1 MTNQE
6 KKQCKFV
13 IGIDFGH
20 GETSAAICPLQ
31 WDALPSQLDPAKDLE
46 MGGNIKVIPS
56 AITIL
61 DNGTT
66 YIGDAAF
73 NPEILRQADVH
84 VCFKKAPQDIHGE
97 KEQLMIAFMRE
108 VYKRIRENNS
118 GILADN
124 NHQVF
129 IATPS
134 GWDKPTQDL
143 YMQMAKEAGLPVAG
157 LTKESRAA
165 FVRAQSDAAF
175 GIGRN
180 IENGTIVF
188 DMGSLTLDFTY
199 MNKNLPELIDFGYN
213 CGASAVEKV
222 IYQHEYD
229 EEESVKVFE
238 KKYPRLIDYLVFESR
253 LVKEKIYTDPTLK
266 VKKTVNFE
274 DIVDDEELEGEG
286 FRLVYQ
292 PGDLNKLLEE
302 NGYMKQIADA
312 MNDFRMNHI
321 PGLDI
326 YCVFMT
332 GGASRMDFLKPMI
345 CHFWGVDEDHV
356 YRDQDPSLTISQG
369 VAMVARM
376 DLRTEGMEKEIYAQ
390 IDELEKSDLIF
401 DAFIDS
407 FCKNAIET
415 TIEVINS
422 CVSDFKNGTMIL
434 PINPTVLG
442 NPIFPSVFSNSF
454 SLNDL
459 NSVLEMNLKKHFAR
473 LTSDVTSLGMETE
486 VSPMQTAF
494 LPMNVILLAM
504 MKESSH
510 LQPEKAYSPMDVSE
524 ILKSAILDN
533 TSDLRKKID
542 DIVLLYTTQ
551 ENNIQ
556 LPTLSVPNITIGDIK
571 IKRILDD
578 IAADL
583 AKGSL
588 GNLKRGSIS
597 DTILKFRSEGLLM
610 GVLDLLDF
618 TKPTIEHE
626 MEKKRYSTEREIIAD
641 MITSKSDIIHEIVSS
656 TISQSVKMNDNLKAI
671 VRKATSDY
679 LDTYKDSLKS
689 ARKLLD

>member
-13 IGIDFGH
+13 IGIDLGH

-108 VYKRIRENNS
+108 VYKRIRENNY
-118 GILADN
+118 GILTDN

-165 FVRAQSDAAF
+165 FVRAQSDTTS

-180 IENGTIVF
+180 IEKGAIVF
-188 DMGSLTLDFTY
+188 DMGSSTLDFTY

-253 LVKEKIYTDPTLK
+253 QVKEKIYTDPTLK

-274 DIVDDEELEGEG
+274 DIVDDEELEDER

-312 MNDFRMNHI
+312 MKDFRMNHI
-321 PGLDI
+321 PGQDI
-326 YCVFMT
+326 YGVFMT
-332 GGASRMDFLKPMI
+332 GGASRMDFLKPLI
-345 CHFWGVDEDHV
+345 YHYFGVDEDHV

-376 DLRTEGMEKEIYAQ
+376 DMRTEGMDEGLGTQ
-390 IDELEKSDLIF
+390 IEELTNSSKIF
-401 DAFIDS
+401 STFAINFTTVALQTIIDS
-407 FCKNAIET
+407 LNSSILVFENSKEDMSMDDFNALIEVKLKNTMSRLTGNVSDHIRNAI
-415 TIEVINS
+415 
-422 CVSDFKNGTMIL
+422 
-434 PINPTVLG
+434 
-442 NPIFPSVFSNSF
+442 
-454 SLNDL
+454 
-459 NSVLEMNLKKHFAR
+459 LE
-473 LTSDVTSLGMETE
+473 
-486 VSPMQTAF
+486 
-494 LPMNVILLAM
+494 
-504 MKESSH
+504 
-510 LQPEKAYSPMDVSE
+510 
-524 ILKSAILDN
+524 N
-533 TSDLRKKID
+533 TSDFRKRVD
-542 DIVLLYTTQ
+542 DIVLVYTSQ
-551 ENNIQ
+551 GN
-556 LPTLSVPNITIGDIK
+556 DIK
-571 IKRILDD
+571 LPKLNVPAISMGKIEIQTILDD
-578 IAADL
+578 IAKGLADEALQNNQTGSAIGGAAAGLAVGAAFGLVGAIPGALIGGFLGLIGSGDKPTVEQEKAKKRNSFERKKIADL
-583 AKGSL
+583 IRSK
-588 GNLKRGSIS
+588 NDHINQN
-597 DTILKFRSEGLLM
+597 ILN
-610 GVLDLLDF
+610 
-618 TKPTIEHE
+618 T
-626 MEKKRYSTEREIIAD
+626 IAD
-641 MITSKSDIIHEIVSS
+641 SVKSDNKVRE
-656 TISQSVKMNDNLKAI
+656 A
-671 VRKATSDY
+671 VRKATSNY
-679 LDTYKDSLKS
+679 LKEYKESLRN
-689 ARKLLD
+689 ARVLID

>member
-13 IGIDFGH
+13 IGIDLGH

-46 MGGNIKVIPS
+46 MGGNKKVIPS

-118 GILADN
+118 GILTDN

-165 FVRAQSDAAF
+165 FVRAQSDTTS

-180 IENGTIVF
+180 IEKGAIVF
-188 DMGSLTLDFTY
+188 DMGSSTLDFTY

-213 CGASAVEKV
+213 CGASAVEKA
-222 IYQHEYD
+222 IYRHEYD
-229 EEESVKVFE
+229 EEESIKVFE

-312 MNDFRMNHI
+312 MKDFRMNHI
-321 PGLDI
+321 PGQDI
-326 YCVFMT
+326 YGVFMT
-332 GGASRMDFLKPMI
+332 GGASRMDFLKPLI
-345 CHFWGVDEDHV
+345 YHYFGVDEDHV

-376 DLRTEGMEKEIYAQ
+376 DLRTEGMDEGLGTQ
-390 IDELEKSDLIF
+390 IEELTNSSKIF
-401 DAFIDS
+401 STFAINFTTVALQTIIDS
-407 FCKNAIET
+407 LNSSILVFENSKEDMSMDDFNALIEVKLKNTMSRLTGNVSDHIRNAI
-415 TIEVINS
+415 
-422 CVSDFKNGTMIL
+422 
-434 PINPTVLG
+434 
-442 NPIFPSVFSNSF
+442 
-454 SLNDL
+454 
-459 NSVLEMNLKKHFAR
+459 LE
-473 LTSDVTSLGMETE
+473 
-486 VSPMQTAF
+486 
-494 LPMNVILLAM
+494 
-504 MKESSH
+504 
-510 LQPEKAYSPMDVSE
+510 
-524 ILKSAILDN
+524 N
-533 TSDLRKKID
+533 TSDFRKRVD
-542 DIVLLYTTQ
+542 DIVLVYTSQ
-551 ENNIQ
+551 GN
-556 LPTLSVPNITIGDIK
+556 DIK
-571 IKRILDD
+571 LPKLNVPAISMGKIEIQTILDD
-578 IAADL
+578 IAKGLADEALQNNQTGSAIGGAAAGLAVGAAFGLVGAIPGALIGGFLGLIGSGDKPTVEQEKAKKRNSFERKKIADL
-583 AKGSL
+583 IRSK
-588 GNLKRGSIS
+588 NDHINQN
-597 DTILKFRSEGLLM
+597 ILN
-610 GVLDLLDF
+610 
-618 TKPTIEHE
+618 T
-626 MEKKRYSTEREIIAD
+626 IAD
-641 MITSKSDIIHEIVSS
+641 SVKSDNKVRE
-656 TISQSVKMNDNLKAI
+656 A
-671 VRKATSDY
+671 VRKATSNY
-679 LDTYKDSLKS
+679 LKEYKESLRN
-689 ARKLLD
+689 ARVLID

>member
-13 IGIDFGH
+13 IGIDLGH
-20 GETSAAICPLQ
+20 GETSAALCPLQ

-46 MGGNIKVIPS
+46 MGGNKKVIPS

-118 GILADN
+118 GILTDN

-165 FVRAQSDAAF
+165 FVRAQSDTTS

-180 IENGTIVF
+180 IEKGAIVF
-188 DMGSLTLDFTY
+188 DMGSSTLDFTY

-213 CGASAVEKV
+213 CGASAVEKA
-222 IYQHEYD
+222 IYRHEYD
-229 EEESVKVFE
+229 EEESIKVFE

-253 LVKEKIYTDPTLK
+253 QVKEKIYTDPTLK

-274 DIVDDEELEGEG
+274 DIVDDEELEDER

-312 MNDFRMNHI
+312 MKDFRMNHI
-321 PGLDI
+321 PGQDI
-326 YCVFMT
+326 YGVFMT
-332 GGASRMDFLKPMI
+332 GGASRMDFLKPLI
-345 CHFWGVDEDHV
+345 YHYFGVDEDHV

-376 DLRTEGMEKEIYAQ
+376 DMRTEGMDEGLGTQ
-390 IDELEKSDLIF
+390 IEELTNSSKIF
-401 DAFIDS
+401 STFAINFTTVALQTIIDS
-407 FCKNAIET
+407 LNSSILVFENSKEDMSMDDFNALIEVKLKNTMSRLTGNVSDHIRNAI
-415 TIEVINS
+415 
-422 CVSDFKNGTMIL
+422 
-434 PINPTVLG
+434 
-442 NPIFPSVFSNSF
+442 
-454 SLNDL
+454 
-459 NSVLEMNLKKHFAR
+459 LE
-473 LTSDVTSLGMETE
+473 
-486 VSPMQTAF
+486 
-494 LPMNVILLAM
+494 
-504 MKESSH
+504 
-510 LQPEKAYSPMDVSE
+510 
-524 ILKSAILDN
+524 N
-533 TSDLRKKID
+533 TSDFRKRVD
-542 DIVLLYTTQ
+542 DIVLVYTSQ
-551 ENNIQ
+551 GN
-556 LPTLSVPNITIGDIK
+556 DIK
-571 IKRILDD
+571 LPKLNVPAISMGKIEIQTILDD
-578 IAADL
+578 IAKGLADEALQNNQTGSAIGGAAAGLAVGAAFGLVGAIPGALIGGFLGLIGSGDKPTVEQEKAKKRNSFERKKIADL
-583 AKGSL
+583 IRSK
-588 GNLKRGSIS
+588 NDHINQN
-597 DTILKFRSEGLLM
+597 ILN
-610 GVLDLLDF
+610 
-618 TKPTIEHE
+618 T
-626 MEKKRYSTEREIIAD
+626 IAD
-641 MITSKSDIIHEIVSS
+641 SVKSDNKVRE
-656 TISQSVKMNDNLKAI
+656 A
-671 VRKATSDY
+671 VRKATSNY
-679 LDTYKDSLKS
+679 LKEYKESLRN
-689 ARKLLD
+689 ARVLID

>member
-13 IGIDFGH
+13 IGIDLGH

-46 MGGNIKVIPS
+46 MGGNKKVIPS

-118 GILADN
+118 GILTDN

-165 FVRAQSDAAF
+165 FVRAQSDTTS

-180 IENGTIVF
+180 IEKGAIVF
-188 DMGSLTLDFTY
+188 DMGSSTLDFTY

-213 CGASAVEKV
+213 CGASAVEKA
-222 IYQHEYD
+222 IYRHEYD
-229 EEESVKVFE
+229 EEESIKVFE

-253 LVKEKIYTDPTLK
+253 QVKEKIYTDPTLK

-274 DIVDDEELEGEG
+274 DIVDDEELEDER

-312 MNDFRMNHI
+312 MKDFRMNHI
-321 PGLDI
+321 PGQDI
-326 YCVFMT
+326 YGVSMT
-332 GGASRMDFLKPMI
+332 GGASRMDFLKPLI
-345 CHFWGVDEDHV
+345 YHYFGVDEDHV

-376 DLRTEGMEKEIYAQ
+376 DMRTEGMDEGLGTQ
-390 IDELEKSDLIF
+390 IEELTNSSKIF
-401 DAFIDS
+401 STFAINFTTVALQTIIDS
-407 FCKNAIET
+407 LNSSILVFENSKEDMSMDDFNALIEVKLKNTMSRLTGNVSDHIRNAI
-415 TIEVINS
+415 
-422 CVSDFKNGTMIL
+422 
-434 PINPTVLG
+434 
-442 NPIFPSVFSNSF
+442 
-454 SLNDL
+454 
-459 NSVLEMNLKKHFAR
+459 LE
-473 LTSDVTSLGMETE
+473 
-486 VSPMQTAF
+486 
-494 LPMNVILLAM
+494 
-504 MKESSH
+504 
-510 LQPEKAYSPMDVSE
+510 
-524 ILKSAILDN
+524 N
-533 TSDLRKKID
+533 TSDFRKRVD
-542 DIVLLYTTQ
+542 DIVLVYTSQ
-551 ENNIQ
+551 GN
-556 LPTLSVPNITIGDIK
+556 DIK
-571 IKRILDD
+571 LPKLNVPAISMGKIEIQTILDD
-578 IAADL
+578 IAKGLADEALQNNQTGSAIGGAAAGLAVGAAFGLVGAIPGALIGGFLGLIGSGDKPTVEQEKAKKRNSFERKKIADL
-583 AKGSL
+583 IRSK
-588 GNLKRGSIS
+588 NDHINQN
-597 DTILKFRSEGLLM
+597 ILN
-610 GVLDLLDF
+610 
-618 TKPTIEHE
+618 T
-626 MEKKRYSTEREIIAD
+626 IAD
-641 MITSKSDIIHEIVSS
+641 SVKSDNKVRE
-656 TISQSVKMNDNLKAI
+656 A
-671 VRKATSDY
+671 VRKATSNY
-679 LDTYKDSLKS
+679 LKEYKESLRN
-689 ARKLLD
+689 ARVLID

>member
-13 IGIDFGH
+13 IGIDLGH

-46 MGGNIKVIPS
+46 MGGNKKVIPS

-118 GILADN
+118 GILTDN

-143 YMQMAKEAGLPVAG
+143 YMQMAKEAGMPVAG

-165 FVRAQSDAAF
+165 FVRAQSDTTS

-180 IENGTIVF
+180 IEKGAIVF
-188 DMGSLTLDFTY
+188 DMGSSTLDFTY

-213 CGASAVEKV
+213 CGASAVERA
-222 IYQHEYD
+222 IYKHEYD
-229 EEESVKVFE
+229 EEESIKVFE

-253 LVKEKIYTDPTLK
+253 QVKEKIYTDPTLK

-274 DIVDDEELEGEG
+274 DIVDDEELEDER

-312 MNDFRMNHI
+312 MIDFRMNHI
-321 PGLDI
+321 PGQDI
-326 YCVFMT
+326 YGVFMT
-332 GGASRMDFLKPMI
+332 GGASRMDFLKPLI
-345 CHFWGVDEDHV
+345 YHYFGVDEDHV

-376 DLRTEGMEKEIYAQ
+376 DMRTEGMDEGLGTQ
-390 IDELEKSDLIF
+390 IEELTNSSKIF
-401 DAFIDS
+401 STFAINFTTVALQTIIDS
-407 FCKNAIET
+407 LNSSILVFENSKEDMSMDDFNALIEVKLKNTMSRLTGNVSDHIRNAI
-415 TIEVINS
+415 
-422 CVSDFKNGTMIL
+422 
-434 PINPTVLG
+434 
-442 NPIFPSVFSNSF
+442 
-454 SLNDL
+454 
-459 NSVLEMNLKKHFAR
+459 LE
-473 LTSDVTSLGMETE
+473 
-486 VSPMQTAF
+486 
-494 LPMNVILLAM
+494 
-504 MKESSH
+504 
-510 LQPEKAYSPMDVSE
+510 
-524 ILKSAILDN
+524 N
-533 TSDLRKKID
+533 TSDFRKRVD
-542 DIVLLYTTQ
+542 DIVLVYTSQ
-551 ENNIQ
+551 GN
-556 LPTLSVPNITIGDIK
+556 DIK
-571 IKRILDD
+571 LPKLNVPAISMGKIEIQTILDD
-578 IAADL
+578 IAKGLADEALQNNQTGSAIGGAAAGLAVGAAFGLVGAIPGALIGGFLGLIGSGDKPTVEQEKAKKRNSIERKKIADL
-583 AKGSL
+583 IRSK
-588 GNLKRGSIS
+588 NDHINQN
-597 DTILKFRSEGLLM
+597 ILN
-610 GVLDLLDF
+610 
-618 TKPTIEHE
+618 T
-626 MEKKRYSTEREIIAD
+626 IAD
-641 MITSKSDIIHEIVSS
+641 SVKSDNKVRE
-656 TISQSVKMNDNLKAI
+656 A
-671 VRKATSDY
+671 VRKATSNY
-679 LDTYKDSLKS
+679 LKEYKESLRN
-689 ARKLLD
+689 ARVLID

>member
-6 KKQCKFV
+6 KRQCKFV
-13 IGIDFGH
+13 IGIDLGH

-46 MGGNIKVIPS
+46 MGGNKKVIPS

-118 GILADN
+118 GILTDN

-143 YMQMAKEAGLPVAG
+143 YMQMAKEAGMPVAG

-165 FVRAQSDAAF
+165 FVRAQSDTTS

-180 IENGTIVF
+180 IEKGAIVF
-188 DMGSLTLDFTY
+188 DMGSSTLDFTY

-213 CGASAVEKV
+213 CGASAVERA
-222 IYQHEYD
+222 IYKHEYD
-229 EEESVKVFE
+229 EEESIKVFE

-253 LVKEKIYTDPTLK
+253 QVKEKIYTDPTLK

-274 DIVDDEELEGEG
+274 DIVDDEELEDER

-312 MNDFRMNHI
+312 MKDFRMNHI
-321 PGLDI
+321 PGQDI
-326 YCVFMT
+326 YGVFMT
-332 GGASRMDFLKPMI
+332 GGASRMDFLKPLI
-345 CHFWGVDEDHV
+345 YHYFGVDEDHV

-376 DLRTEGMEKEIYAQ
+376 DMRTEGMDEGLGTQ
-390 IDELEKSDLIF
+390 IEELTNSSKIF
-401 DAFIDS
+401 STFAINFTTVALQTIIDS
-407 FCKNAIET
+407 LNSSILVFENSKEDMSMDDFNALIEVKLKNTMSRLTGNVSDHIRNAI
-415 TIEVINS
+415 
-422 CVSDFKNGTMIL
+422 
-434 PINPTVLG
+434 
-442 NPIFPSVFSNSF
+442 
-454 SLNDL
+454 
-459 NSVLEMNLKKHFAR
+459 LE
-473 LTSDVTSLGMETE
+473 
-486 VSPMQTAF
+486 
-494 LPMNVILLAM
+494 
-504 MKESSH
+504 
-510 LQPEKAYSPMDVSE
+510 
-524 ILKSAILDN
+524 N
-533 TSDLRKKID
+533 TSDFRKRVD
-542 DIVLLYTTQ
+542 DIVLVYTSQ
-551 ENNIQ
+551 GN
-556 LPTLSVPNITIGDIK
+556 DIK
-571 IKRILDD
+571 LPKLNVPAISMGKIEIQTILDD
-578 IAADL
+578 IAKGLADETL
-583 AKGSL
+583 QGSMAAGSFGGAAAGALIGSVVPGIGTIAGAIIGGAL
-588 GNLKRGSIS
+588 GLFGGGS
-597 DTILKFRSEGLLM
+597 
-610 GVLDLLDF
+610 
-618 TKPTIEHE
+618 
-626 MEKKRYSTEREIIAD
+626 
-641 MITSKSDIIHEIVSS
+641 
-656 TISQSVKMNDNLKAI
+656 
-671 VRKATSDY
+671 
-679 LDTYKDSLKS
+679 
-689 ARKLLD
+689 

>member
-13 IGIDFGH
+13 IGIDLGH

-46 MGGNIKVIPS
+46 MGGNKKVIPS

-165 FVRAQSDAAF
+165 FVRAQSDTTS

-180 IENGTIVF
+180 IEKGAIVF
-188 DMGSLTLDFTY
+188 DMGSSTLDFTY

-213 CGASAVEKV
+213 CGASAVERA
-222 IYQHEYD
+222 IYKHEYD
-229 EEESVKVFE
+229 EEESIKVFE

-253 LVKEKIYTDPTLK
+253 QVKEKIYTDPTLK

-274 DIVDDEELEGEG
+274 DIVDDEELEDER

-312 MNDFRMNHI
+312 MIDFRMNHI
-321 PGLDI
+321 PGQDI
-326 YCVFMT
+326 YGVFMT
-332 GGASRMDFLKPMI
+332 GGASRMDFLKPLI
-345 CHFWGVDEDHV
+345 YHYFGVDEDHV

-376 DLRTEGMEKEIYAQ
+376 DLRTEGMDEGLGTQ
-390 IDELEKSDLIF
+390 IEELTNSSKIF
-401 DAFIDS
+401 STFAINFTTVALQTIIDS
-407 FCKNAIET
+407 LNSSILVFENSKEDMSMDDFNALIEVKLKNTMSRLTGNVSDHIRNAI
-415 TIEVINS
+415 
-422 CVSDFKNGTMIL
+422 
-434 PINPTVLG
+434 
-442 NPIFPSVFSNSF
+442 
-454 SLNDL
+454 
-459 NSVLEMNLKKHFAR
+459 LE
-473 LTSDVTSLGMETE
+473 
-486 VSPMQTAF
+486 
-494 LPMNVILLAM
+494 
-504 MKESSH
+504 
-510 LQPEKAYSPMDVSE
+510 
-524 ILKSAILDN
+524 N
-533 TSDLRKKID
+533 TSDFRKRVD
-542 DIVLLYTTQ
+542 DIVLVYTSQ
-551 ENNIQ
+551 GN
-556 LPTLSVPNITIGDIK
+556 DIK
-571 IKRILDD
+571 LPKLNVPAISMGKIEIQTILDD
-578 IAADL
+578 IAKGLADEALQNNQTGSAIGGAAAGLAVGAAFGLVGAIPGALIGGFLGLIGSGDKPTVEQEKAKKRNSFERKKIADL
-583 AKGSL
+583 IRSK
-588 GNLKRGSIS
+588 NDHINQN
-597 DTILKFRSEGLLM
+597 ILN
-610 GVLDLLDF
+610 
-618 TKPTIEHE
+618 T
-626 MEKKRYSTEREIIAD
+626 IAD
-641 MITSKSDIIHEIVSS
+641 SVKSDNKVRE
-656 TISQSVKMNDNLKAI
+656 A
-671 VRKATSDY
+671 VRKATSNY
-679 LDTYKDSLKS
+679 LKEYKESLRN
-689 ARKLLD
+689 ARVLID

>member
-13 IGIDFGH
+13 IGIDLGH

-46 MGGNIKVIPS
+46 MGGNKKVIPS

-165 FVRAQSDAAF
+165 FVRAQSDTTS

-180 IENGTIVF
+180 IEKGAIVF
-188 DMGSLTLDFTY
+188 DMGSSTLDFTY

-213 CGASAVEKV
+213 CGASAVEKA
-222 IYQHEYD
+222 IYRHEYD
-229 EEESVKVFE
+229 EEESIKVFE

-253 LVKEKIYTDPTLK
+253 QVKEKIYTDPTLK

-274 DIVDDEELEGEG
+274 DIVDDEELEDER

-312 MNDFRMNHI
+312 MKDFRMNHI
-321 PGLDI
+321 PGQDI
-326 YCVFMT
+326 YGVFMT
-332 GGASRMDFLKPMI
+332 GGASRMDFLKPLI
-345 CHFWGVDEDHV
+345 YHYFGVDEDHV

-376 DLRTEGMEKEIYAQ
+376 DMRTEGMDEGLGTQ
-390 IDELEKSDLIF
+390 IEELTNSSKIF
-401 DAFIDS
+401 STFAINFTTVALQTIIDS
-407 FCKNAIET
+407 LNSSILVFENSKEDMSMDDFNALIEVKLKNTMSRLTGNVSDHIRNAI
-415 TIEVINS
+415 
-422 CVSDFKNGTMIL
+422 
-434 PINPTVLG
+434 
-442 NPIFPSVFSNSF
+442 
-454 SLNDL
+454 
-459 NSVLEMNLKKHFAR
+459 LE
-473 LTSDVTSLGMETE
+473 
-486 VSPMQTAF
+486 
-494 LPMNVILLAM
+494 
-504 MKESSH
+504 
-510 LQPEKAYSPMDVSE
+510 
-524 ILKSAILDN
+524 N
-533 TSDLRKKID
+533 TSDFRKRVD
-542 DIVLLYTTQ
+542 DIVLVYTSQ
-551 ENNIQ
+551 GN
-556 LPTLSVPNITIGDIK
+556 DIK
-571 IKRILDD
+571 LPKLNVPAISMGKIEIQTILDD
-578 IAADL
+578 IAKGLADEALQNNQTGSAIGGAAAGLAVGAAFGLVGAIPGALIGGFLGLIGSGDKPTVEQEKAKKRNSIERKKIADL
-583 AKGSL
+583 IRSK
-588 GNLKRGSIS
+588 NDHINQN
-597 DTILKFRSEGLLM
+597 ILN
-610 GVLDLLDF
+610 
-618 TKPTIEHE
+618 T
-626 MEKKRYSTEREIIAD
+626 IAD
-641 MITSKSDIIHEIVSS
+641 SVKSDNKVRE
-656 TISQSVKMNDNLKAI
+656 A
-671 VRKATSDY
+671 VRKATSNY
-679 LDTYKDSLKS
+679 LKEYKESLRN
-689 ARKLLD
+689 ARVLID

>member
-6 KKQCKFV
+6 KKQYKFV
-13 IGIDFGH
+13 IGIDLGH

-46 MGGNIKVIPS
+46 MGGNKKVIPS

-118 GILADN
+118 GILTDN

-165 FVRAQSDAAF
+165 FVRAQSDTTS

-180 IENGTIVF
+180 IEKGAIVF
-188 DMGSLTLDFTY
+188 DMGSSTLDFTY

-213 CGASAVEKV
+213 CGASAVEKA
-222 IYQHEYD
+222 IYRHEYD
-229 EEESVKVFE
+229 EEESIKVFE

-253 LVKEKIYTDPTLK
+253 QVKEKIYTDPTLK

-274 DIVDDEELEGEG
+274 DIVDDEELEDER

-312 MNDFRMNHI
+312 MKDFRMNHI
-321 PGLDI
+321 PGQDI
-326 YCVFMT
+326 YGVFMT
-332 GGASRMDFLKPMI
+332 GGASRMDFLKPLI
-345 CHFWGVDEDHV
+345 YHYFGVDEDHV

-376 DLRTEGMEKEIYAQ
+376 DMRTEGMDEGLGTQ
-390 IDELEKSDLIF
+390 IEELTNSSKIF
-401 DAFIDS
+401 STFAINFTTVALQTIIDS
-407 FCKNAIET
+407 LNSSILVFENSKEDMSMDDFNALIEVKLKNTMSRLTGNVSDHIRNAI
-415 TIEVINS
+415 
-422 CVSDFKNGTMIL
+422 
-434 PINPTVLG
+434 
-442 NPIFPSVFSNSF
+442 
-454 SLNDL
+454 
-459 NSVLEMNLKKHFAR
+459 LE
-473 LTSDVTSLGMETE
+473 
-486 VSPMQTAF
+486 
-494 LPMNVILLAM
+494 
-504 MKESSH
+504 
-510 LQPEKAYSPMDVSE
+510 
-524 ILKSAILDN
+524 N
-533 TSDLRKKID
+533 TSDFRKRVD
-542 DIVLLYTTQ
+542 DIVLVYTSQ
-551 ENNIQ
+551 GN
-556 LPTLSVPNITIGDIK
+556 DIK
-571 IKRILDD
+571 LPKLNVPAISMGKIEIQTILDD
-578 IAADL
+578 IAKGLADEALQNNQTGSAIGGAAAGLAVGAAFGLVGAIPGALIGGFLGLIGSGDKPTVEQEKAKKRNSIERKKIADL
-583 AKGSL
+583 IRSK
-588 GNLKRGSIS
+588 NDHINQN
-597 DTILKFRSEGLLM
+597 ILN
-610 GVLDLLDF
+610 
-618 TKPTIEHE
+618 T
-626 MEKKRYSTEREIIAD
+626 IAD
-641 MITSKSDIIHEIVSS
+641 SVKSDNKVRE
-656 TISQSVKMNDNLKAI
+656 A
-671 VRKATSDY
+671 VRKATSNY
-679 LDTYKDSLKS
+679 LKEYKESLRN
-689 ARKLLD
+689 ARVLID

>member
-13 IGIDFGH
+13 IGIDLGH

-46 MGGNIKVIPS
+46 MGGNKKVIPS

-118 GILADN
+118 GILTDN

-165 FVRAQSDAAF
+165 FVRAQSDTTS

-180 IENGTIVF
+180 IEKGAIVF
-188 DMGSLTLDFTY
+188 DMGSSTLDFTY

-213 CGASAVEKV
+213 CGASAVEKA
-222 IYQHEYD
+222 IYRHEYD
-229 EEESVKVFE
+229 EEESIKVFE

-253 LVKEKIYTDPTLK
+253 QVKEKIYTDPTLK

-274 DIVDDEELEGEG
+274 DIVDDEELEDER

-312 MNDFRMNHI
+312 MKDFRMNHI
-321 PGLDI
+321 PGQDI
-326 YCVFMT
+326 YGVFMT
-332 GGASRMDFLKPMI
+332 GGASRMDFLKPLI
-345 CHFWGVDEDHV
+345 YHYFGVDEDHV

-376 DLRTEGMEKEIYAQ
+376 DMRTEGMDEGLGTQ
-390 IDELEKSDLIF
+390 IEELTNSSKIF
-401 DAFIDS
+401 STFAINFTTVALQTIIDS
-407 FCKNAIET
+407 LNSSILVFENSKEDMSMDDFNALIEVKLKNTMSRLTGNVSDHIRNAI
-415 TIEVINS
+415 
-422 CVSDFKNGTMIL
+422 
-434 PINPTVLG
+434 
-442 NPIFPSVFSNSF
+442 
-454 SLNDL
+454 
-459 NSVLEMNLKKHFAR
+459 LE
-473 LTSDVTSLGMETE
+473 
-486 VSPMQTAF
+486 
-494 LPMNVILLAM
+494 
-504 MKESSH
+504 
-510 LQPEKAYSPMDVSE
+510 
-524 ILKSAILDN
+524 N
-533 TSDLRKKID
+533 TSDFRKRVD
-542 DIVLLYTTQ
+542 DIVLVYTSQ
-551 ENNIQ
+551 GN
-556 LPTLSVPNITIGDIK
+556 DIK
-571 IKRILDD
+571 LPKLNVPAISMGKIEIQTILDD
-578 IAADL
+578 IAKGLADEALQNNQTGSAIGGAAAGLAVGAAFGLVGAIPGALIGGFLGLIGSGDKPTVEQEKAKKRNSFERKKIADL
-583 AKGSL
+583 IRSK
-588 GNLKRGSIS
+588 NDHINQN
-597 DTILKFRSEGLLM
+597 ILN
-610 GVLDLLDF
+610 
-618 TKPTIEHE
+618 T
-626 MEKKRYSTEREIIAD
+626 IAD
-641 MITSKSDIIHEIVSS
+641 SVKSDNKVRE
-656 TISQSVKMNDNLKAI
+656 A
-671 VRKATSDY
+671 VRKATSNY
-679 LDTYKDSLKS
+679 LKEYKESLRN
-689 ARKLLD
+689 ARVLID

>member
-13 IGIDFGH
+13 IGIDLGH

-46 MGGNIKVIPS
+46 MGGNKKVIPS

-165 FVRAQSDAAF
+165 FVRAQSDTTS

-180 IENGTIVF
+180 IEKGAIVF
-188 DMGSLTLDFTY
+188 DMGSSTLDFTY

-253 LVKEKIYTDPTLK
+253 QVKEKIYTDPTLK

-274 DIVDDEELEGEG
+274 DIVDDEELEDER

-312 MNDFRMNHI
+312 MIDFRMNHI
-321 PGLDI
+321 PGQDI
-326 YCVFMT
+326 YGVFMT
-332 GGASRMDFLKPMI
+332 GGASRMDFLKPLI
-345 CHFWGVDEDHV
+345 YHYFGVDEDHV

-376 DLRTEGMEKEIYAQ
+376 DLRTEGMDEGLGTQ
-390 IDELEKSDLIF
+390 IEELTNSSKIF
-401 DAFIDS
+401 STFAINFTTVALQTIIDS
-407 FCKNAIET
+407 LNSSILVFENSKEDMSMDDFNALIEVKLKNTMSRLTGNVSDHIRNAI
-415 TIEVINS
+415 
-422 CVSDFKNGTMIL
+422 
-434 PINPTVLG
+434 
-442 NPIFPSVFSNSF
+442 
-454 SLNDL
+454 
-459 NSVLEMNLKKHFAR
+459 LE
-473 LTSDVTSLGMETE
+473 
-486 VSPMQTAF
+486 
-494 LPMNVILLAM
+494 
-504 MKESSH
+504 
-510 LQPEKAYSPMDVSE
+510 
-524 ILKSAILDN
+524 N
-533 TSDLRKKID
+533 TSDFRKRVD
-542 DIVLLYTTQ
+542 DIVLVYTSQ
-551 ENNIQ
+551 GN
-556 LPTLSVPNITIGDIK
+556 DIK
-571 IKRILDD
+571 LPKLNVPAISMGKIEIQTILDD
-578 IAADL
+578 IAKGLADEALQNNQTGSAIGGAAAGLAVGAAFGLVGAIPGALIGGFLGLIGSGDKPTVEQEKAKKRNSFERKKIADL
-583 AKGSL
+583 IRSK
-588 GNLKRGSIS
+588 NDHINQN
-597 DTILKFRSEGLLM
+597 ILN
-610 GVLDLLDF
+610 
-618 TKPTIEHE
+618 T
-626 MEKKRYSTEREIIAD
+626 IAD
-641 MITSKSDIIHEIVSS
+641 SVKSDNKVRE
-656 TISQSVKMNDNLKAI
+656 A
-671 VRKATSDY
+671 VRKATSNY
-679 LDTYKDSLKS
+679 LKEYKESLRN
-689 ARKLLD
+689 ARVLID

>member
-13 IGIDFGH
+13 IGIDLGH

-46 MGGNIKVIPS
+46 MGGNKKVIPS

-143 YMQMAKEAGLPVAG
+143 YMQMAKEAGMPVAG

-165 FVRAQSDAAF
+165 FVRAQSDTTS

-180 IENGTIVF
+180 IEKGAIVF
-188 DMGSLTLDFTY
+188 DMGSSTLDFTY

-213 CGASAVEKV
+213 CGASAVERA
-222 IYQHEYD
+222 IYKHEYD
-229 EEESVKVFE
+229 EEESIKVFE

-253 LVKEKIYTDPTLK
+253 QVKEKIYTDPTLK

-274 DIVDDEELEGEG
+274 DIVDDEELEDER

-312 MNDFRMNHI
+312 MIDFRMNHI
-321 PGLDI
+321 PGQDI
-326 YCVFMT
+326 YGVFMT
-332 GGASRMDFLKPMI
+332 GGASRMDFLKPLI
-345 CHFWGVDEDHV
+345 YHYFGVDEDHV

-376 DLRTEGMEKEIYAQ
+376 DLRTEGMDEGLGTQ
-390 IDELEKSDLIF
+390 IEELTNSSKIF
-401 DAFIDS
+401 STFAINFTTVALQTIIDS
-407 FCKNAIET
+407 LNSSILVFENSKEDMSMDDFNALIEVKLKNTMSRLTGNVSDHIRNAI
-415 TIEVINS
+415 
-422 CVSDFKNGTMIL
+422 
-434 PINPTVLG
+434 
-442 NPIFPSVFSNSF
+442 
-454 SLNDL
+454 
-459 NSVLEMNLKKHFAR
+459 LE
-473 LTSDVTSLGMETE
+473 
-486 VSPMQTAF
+486 
-494 LPMNVILLAM
+494 
-504 MKESSH
+504 
-510 LQPEKAYSPMDVSE
+510 
-524 ILKSAILDN
+524 N
-533 TSDLRKKID
+533 TSDFRKRVD
-542 DIVLLYTTQ
+542 DIVLVYTSQ
-551 ENNIQ
+551 GN
-556 LPTLSVPNITIGDIK
+556 DIK
-571 IKRILDD
+571 LPKLNVPAISMGKIEIQTILDD
-578 IAADL
+578 IAKGLADETL
-583 AKGSL
+583 QGSMAAGSFGGAAAGALIGSVVPGIGTIAGAIIGGAL
-588 GNLKRGSIS
+588 GLFGGGS
-597 DTILKFRSEGLLM
+597 E
-610 GVLDLLDF
+610 
-618 TKPTIEHE
+618 KPTIEKE
-626 MEKKRYSTEREIIAD
+626 KAKKRNSIERKKIAD
-641 MITSKSDIIHEIVSS
+641 LIRSKNDHINQNILNTIADSVKSDNKVRE
-656 TISQSVKMNDNLKAI
+656 A
-671 VRKATSDY
+671 VRKATSNY
-679 LDTYKDSLKS
+679 LKEYKESLRN
-689 ARKLLD
+689 ARVLID